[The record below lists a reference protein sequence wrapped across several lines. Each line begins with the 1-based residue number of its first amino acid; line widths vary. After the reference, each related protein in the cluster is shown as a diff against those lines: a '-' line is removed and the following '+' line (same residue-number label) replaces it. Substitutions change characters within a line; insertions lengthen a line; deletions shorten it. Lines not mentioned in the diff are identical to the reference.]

1 MIVGGPLVGLIQYNP
16 TPLAKEAFHPKLFL
30 LGFSHRRPL
39 NSHHVWA
46 LAATTNVAEVSTSC
60 PVVASNVAVVSSNQ
74 YCVIVAQYYQVMT
87 SSASVVAMDGPKEFT
102 PEFTPRF

>member
-1 MIVGGPLVGLIQYNP
+1 MIIVGEPFVGLILYNP

-46 LAATTNVAEVSTSC
+46 LAATSSVVASSVAEVATSC
-60 PVVASNVAVVSSNQ
+60 PVVASSVAVIASSVAVV
-74 YCVIVAQYYQVMT
+74 
-87 SSASVVAMDGPKEFT
+87 ASGCPVVA
-102 PEFTPRF
+102 